1 MGAGAYVYAYD
12 EMRRGINMNNKALFV
27 CVLAGSCATVA
38 CDDMD
43 IDFGGGPKV
52 ETPFHYSY
60 DVKPGGRLEL
70 ETFNGSVEI
79 RSWDQNKVDV
89 SGTKSAGTAALNA
102 LIKIDSHATA
112 DGVEVRA
119 IHPNEHHGNMGVRFV
134 VRVPHSFELDRIT
147 SSNGQVKVE
156 DLDGAVRVHTSNGG
170 IHLSQIKG
178 NVDATTSNGAIELN
192 ELNGRAVLSTSNS
205 HIQGDHLSGPV
216 DATTSNGSI
225 NIAFATPPKSDIH
238 AETNNSSIEISMPES
253 SAVRVRASTSNSSI
267 TSDFDVDKS
276 GTVSKDH
283 LEGTIHGG
291 GPMLDLHTSNGSI
304 RLAKP

>member
-1 MGAGAYVYAYD
+1 MTRNVL
-12 EMRRGINMNNKALFV
+12 LFS
-27 CVLAGSCATVA
+27 VLAGCCAMVA

-43 IDFGGGPKV
+43 IDFDGGPKV

-60 DVKPGGRLEL
+60 DVKPGGHLDL
-70 ETFNGSVEI
+70 ETFNGTVEI

-89 SGTKSAGTAALNA
+89 SGAKYASSSQLANE
-102 LIKIDSHATA
+102 IKVDSHATT

-119 IHPNEHHGNMGVRFV
+119 IHPPEHHGNMGVKFV
-134 VRVPHSFELDRIT
+134 VRVPMNYELDRIT

-156 DLDGAVRVHTSNGG
+156 DLVGGVRVHTSNGG
-170 IHLSQIKG
+170 IHLSRIKG
-178 NVDATTSNGAIELN
+178 NVDATTSNGAIELK
-192 ELNGRAVLSTSNS
+192 ELTGRAVLTTSNG
-205 HIQGDHLSGPV
+205 HIEADHLSGPV
-216 DATTSNGSI
+216 DATSSNGSI
-225 NIAFATPPKSDIH
+225 NIAFATPPTSDIH

-267 TSDFDVDKS
+267 HSDFDVTQS
-276 GTVSKDH
+276 GTLSKNH

-304 RLAKP
+304 HLAKP